1 MKRLAMTAAL
11 AASVFTLSACTSNAD
26 DTESEAI
33 VETNG
38 GEGEVTK
45 EEFYQELK
53 KANGEQVL
61 QQLVMKE
68 VLANNYDVSEEDV
81 NKELESMKEQYGDDF
96 DMVLQQYGMSSEEEF
111 KETIRFSLLQEQAAS
126 EDIEITEE
134 EMQKYYDRMKTEV
147 QASHILVKDE
157 ETAKEVKQKLEDGQ
171 SFDTLASEYSQDGSA
186 QQGGKL
192 GYFSVGKMTPK
203 FEDAAYALEV
213 GEVSDPVQTQF
224 GYHIIKVTD
233 KRDVEDV
240 ESFEEAKAD
249 IKRTITSQKIDQ
261 AALQEK
267 MNQMMQEAEIDVKL
281 DEYKDL
287 FAQPE
292 QTEEAPAEG
301 ESTESSDSE
310 SSEE

>member
-11 AASVFTLSACTSNAD
+11 AASVFTLTACTSNAE

-68 VLANNYDVSEEDV
+68 VLANNYDVSDEEV
-81 NKELESMKEQYGDDF
+81 NKELESMKEQYGDQF

-126 EDIEITEE
+126 EDIEISEE

-213 GEVSDPVQTQF
+213 GEVSDPVETQF

-240 ESFEEAKAD
+240 ESFEDAKAD

-287 FAQPE
+287 FAQPV
-292 QTEEAPAEG
+292 QTEEAPQDEG
-301 ESTESSDSE
+301 ASESSDSE

>member
-11 AASVFTLSACTSNAD
+11 AASVFTLSACTSNAE

-68 VLANNYDVSEEDV
+68 VLANNYDVSDEEV
-81 NKELESMKEQYGDDF
+81 NKELESMKEQYGDQF

-213 GEVSDPVQTQF
+213 GEVSDPVETQF

-240 ESFEEAKAD
+240 ESFEDAKAD

-287 FAQPE
+287 FAEPE
-292 QTEEAPAEG
+292 QTEEAPQDEG
-301 ESTESSDSE
+301 ATESSDSE